1 MWDKGETNHQEQP
14 WGKVLFPHQW
24 IHTTVSLRY
33 FAETEAPS
41 RWENLTFKD
50 GMLLPTSMQT
60 PDQLDLRVDGVDSH
74 LPQYQPIRRMSM
86 NWSRPLWTIII
97 KLLTVFHKLGHV
109 VFRASAHCGPLSL
122 ANTKTT
128 LFYFTQNSDS
138 KIWLGTRVQRS
149 WAFSTTATKLWPA
162 NLFNYK
168 QNKISGSS
176 KLLTNPPRV
185 FFSLRTYYFL
195 SITVNIRSTELNK
208 VSTFLELPSMGWNVG
223 G

>member
-41 RWENLTFKD
+41 RWETLTFKR
-50 GMLLPTSMQT
+50 GRLLPTSMQT

-74 LPQYQPIRRMSM
+74 LPHCQPIRRMSM
-86 NWSRPLWTIII
+86 SWSRPLWTIII

-149 WAFSTTATKLWPA
+149 
-162 NLFNYK
+162 
-168 QNKISGSS
+168 
-176 KLLTNPPRV
+176 
-185 FFSLRTYYFL
+185 
-195 SITVNIRSTELNK
+195 
-208 VSTFLELPSMGWNVG
+208 
-223 G
+223 